1 MEESHIFS
9 EERYLDIESDPC
21 PSPMLLEFA
30 EKSSLGCRWS
40 LRRRC
45 DGPRWVA
52 DDPFTAAECD
62 DLLQLYAHLPDMCA
76 THFCAGCAAG
86 AACGCRKRL

>member
-30 EKSSLGCRWS
+30 EKSRLGCRWS

-52 DDPFTAAECD
+52 DDPFTARHTAELD
-62 DLLQLYAHLPDMCA
+62 ALP
-76 THFCAGCAAG
+76 G
-86 AACGCRKRL
+86 